1 MKVFHI
7 LNLKGIG
14 GVQSQFEVFYNNLS
28 TKQKSYNF
36 ILNISGLDPEYSSL
50 KSQVNRFL
58 YKFLIYLVKNDIIIH
73 SYNNLISK
81 KFYYLYNLIRP
92 SNLIFHERGN
102 AWNLDTSKK
111 AFLVK
116 NANLSK
122 LIVCNSESTKII
134 LNKKFGINLKK
145 LKVIYNGVISDQ
157 MILEANKPN
166 ISESKDKFIIGYVGR
181 LETNKGVHTLIKSM
195 QYLDN
200 QKFQLN
206 IIGDG
211 SLREELERYTLEL
224 GLKSVNF
231 LGRITNAWS
240 KIKNFDVIVV
250 PSIREP
256 LGNVIIEAA
265 LHKVPII
272 ASRVDGI
279 AEIIDDYQTGILLT
293 PSLPVNK
300 RFVSKAVPLPEFV
313 VDILDRKLKKPME
326 LDSKEIMTAINFI
339 KTNKITALEFSDKL
353 YTKVI
358 DKFHIQKYTKEL
370 MQTYHELL

>member
-240 KIKNFDVIVV
+240 KIKNFDAIVV

>member
-81 KFYYLYNLIRP
+81 KFYYLYSLIRP

-111 AFLVK
+111 GFLVK

-166 ISESKDKFIIGYVGR
+166 INESKDKFIIGYVGR

-211 SLREELERYTLEL
+211 SLREELEKYTREL

-293 PSLPVNK
+293 PSLPVNN

-326 LDSKEIMTAINFI
+326 LDSKEIMTAIKFI
-339 KTNKITALEFSDKL
+339 KKNKITALEFSDKL